1 MSPRRR
7 ARLILATPCGT
18 FLLGYVGGI
27 LLHRFGWYA
36 AIPVALSLTVGV
48 DLLVLG
54 RPAVDQYLKGAS
66 GRTLAT
72 LLVPIAGLAAAWL

>member
-1 MSPRRR
+1 M
-7 ARLILATPCGT
+7 RLVMATPWGT

-36 AIPVALSLTVGV
+36 AIPVALALTVGV

-66 GRTLAT
+66 CRTLAT
-72 LLVPIAGLAAAWL
+72 LVLPLAGLAAAWL